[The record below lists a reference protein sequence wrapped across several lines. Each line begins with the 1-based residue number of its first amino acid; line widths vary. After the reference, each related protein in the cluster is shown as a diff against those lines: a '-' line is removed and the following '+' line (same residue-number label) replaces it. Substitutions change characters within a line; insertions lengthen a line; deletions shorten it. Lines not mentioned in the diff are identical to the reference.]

1 MNDIEK
7 QVREAL
13 DKALAEGVKVKEG
26 LVTKFGKYAVNTAAI
41 SALVLVLVMFGK
53 GAGC

>member
-13 DKALAEGVKVKEG
+13 DKALAEGVKVKES
-26 LVTKFGKYAVNTAAI
+26 LVAKFGKYAVNVAFGAAI
-41 SALVLVLVMFGK
+41 VLVFLAFGK
-53 GAGC
+53 GVGC